1 MSLKNILD
9 TSSDSVSDGFLRGFA
24 STGARTLSYTNALA
38 KAVGFDAPFDEK
50 KLSGLQQK
58 LEETKEQIL
67 DKERTPERKAEL
79 EKLKAQSQKAEGTLD
94 IIKSTG
100 MSLGDTLMHPSEWT
114 VQGVVENF
122 SPSDPLNLAGLGA
135 GGYLAKKGVTTL
147 GKIGLGAMGGAAEG
161 GVIGSVG
168 EAANAYGKGDSDEEI
183 KKAAMGG
190 GFGGVATGGVMGAA
204 VAPFSKPSPKAEPKP
219 DNAKLFEAEE
229 ISPDDIIDVR
239 KKAKEEPKPTQAQNV
254 VNGVVEARAEAMGKS
269 KDELLGE
276 KPLEL
281 KEHSVSGDVFV
292 KSKEMD
298 EALAKAQEH
307 PRFEEL
313 MSMREEVKAEDT
325 RYGQNLEAPR
335 HINHYNNGEG
345 WQTDV
350 TGASYSKNYNADFTL
365 TKQDIKNIR
374 EGKLN
379 DTILQKVNTDLSTLD
394 NHPDYADARYNDPK
408 YTDKPKEMSFDDWDE
423 AVTLFQK
430 KTSEDR
436 AEINSFF
443 DDNAEPMRKFSVE
456 NIQEEFNANSFKD
469 PLGKDVEVPLKL
481 IVKNIGNGREQYLGM
496 LRPSI
501 EKPLMVVEHNGADIY
516 VKSFTD
522 FDAVKKFAA
531 VEFDGESVSFHIIE
545 TGKIDNR
552 IKEGKIK
559 YIAPDA
565 RFSAGSVFDTN
576 GLPRQNPNPKGDTK
590 TIPQTPQTMQG
601 SIKGMFEKL
610 GDKGVIHIFENSDLT
625 TVFHESAHW
634 LETTFTKDERV
645 AFDEAFGGVEAGR
658 DRSEAFAEGFVKWA
672 ATGDAPNTTIKGV
685 FEKTRAFLKDV
696 LATLLNSNEAKF
708 KLTASQELF
717 YRAVFGDEEAKAYF
731 AKALEKR
738 EANKP
743 KDAGV
748 KNSSIL
754 YQDGESLS
762 VGVVK
767 KEFLKFTSKALN
779 DGSFNGYFNLGVIN
793 KASADKIYKFTNGL
807 INLAGYTREI
817 KASEVR
823 HIKNRHSKDLKYIGE
838 IVNVLDNFEFAKVT
852 SYKEKTGRT
861 TSGVMLY
868 MRHPDGVLVGVELR
882 DFGNKKVELKTFY
895 MGDKA
900 KIVRDQE
907 LPLFLRLWADE
918 DYRSK
923 NPLPY
928 RPDTHSDGFM
938 DKSIS
943 QNDVLYQTAANAS
956 DKKQAQ
962 RLMPVYNFLSDFLR
976 GQGKVG
982 AVTKEALAKVHAD
995 KLYEALSRHLVYGG
1009 ARADDVIDAFSAYKI
1024 EQSARGNKATEVYKH
1039 LEKLSKADREN
1050 LHLVLSG
1057 DAELSALKPELENTY
1072 KALRNIISQN
1082 AKELVELGELKADE
1096 SIEHYLARTYQKD
1109 IQEATSLQNSLFA
1122 SGGSVD
1128 HIKARR
1134 GKEVV
1139 MQMDSESAKELEV
1152 GDSVATK
1159 NSDTLFTVENI
1170 THGADGKAKIE
1181 LHRDYTFAE
1190 RSEMGEVRDAA
1201 FSVWYT
1207 LQKQNAQI
1215 ARAKILQK
1223 IPTKMFE
1230 SEEAAKA
1237 AGFEKV
1243 PDEATADRFKLYG
1256 ALSGKHISKYD
1267 KADLDYYLNISHSSG
1282 LAAKAFGLSNAWAKG
1297 VTLMKL
1303 NDTVKNAATHLNN
1316 FMSNVFVM
1324 SLRDPMAFATLG
1336 NPKKLREAYKRI
1348 HELGLSDGEMPDIE
1362 AAMLKDFSDDTAK
1375 NTNFLLDMATRTAK
1389 ELFLA
1394 KGTTLGEAARTL
1406 YRFEDALFKAM
1417 VFAKKTSE
1425 GMSEADA
1432 VAYLR
1437 DGYVDY
1443 TKPLPPAVR
1452 MLDRGGV
1459 LPFASFT
1466 VRSAPVAFRAIAENP
1481 VKFGLFVA
1489 ALSASGLKPDE
1500 KENELLPFFH
1510 KGSGNIFFVPKT
1522 LVWDS
1527 EDGKYLEGF
1536 NVGRWAIGMRSNPL
1550 EIIDAWTNPLSEDSR
1565 YEQKL
1570 GYVGSLIKILSS
1582 QHQNDKK
1589 GVFERGVEAYKEVAP
1604 NYAGKL
1610 IGDLA
1615 DANNGKIDKYSHKAL
1630 TKSEVLKDY
1639 LLGKDIT
1646 VHKASATK
1654 ELWESKERKFKA
1666 SISKVAYGDMEL
1678 DELLLEAKRVQKL
1691 GETFE
1696 KKITI
1701 DDKKVK
1707 ALVLEKIENEGRRV
1721 LQSNEIS
1728 PDEKKVK
1735 FAKLRKSYQKLK

>member
-9 TSSDSVSDGFLRGFA
+9 VSSDSVGDGFLRGFA
-24 STGARTLSYTNALA
+24 STGAKTLSYTNALA

-58 LEETKEQIL
+58 LEETKEAIL
-67 DKERTPERKAEL
+67 DKERTPERKAEV
-79 EKLKAQSQKAEGTLD
+79 EKLKAEAQKAESTLD
-94 IIKSTG
+94 IIKST
-100 MSLGDTLMHPSEWT
+100 SKTLGDTLTHPSEWT

-122 SPSDPLNLAGLGA
+122 SPSDPLNLAGIGA

-161 GVIGSVG
+161 GVIGSAG
-168 EAANAYGKGDSDEEI
+168 EAANAYGKGDSDAEV
-183 KKAAMGG
+183 KKAAIGG

-204 VAPFSKPSPKAEPKP
+204 VAPFAKATPKPEPKP
-219 DNAKLFEAEE
+219 DNSKLFEVEE
-229 ISPDDIIDVR
+229 LNADDIIEVR
-239 KKAKEEPKPTQAQNV
+239 KKAKEEPKSEPKPTQAQNV

-269 KDELLGE
+269 KEELLSQN
-276 KPLEL
+276 PLEL

-298 EALAKAQEH
+298 EALSKAQEH

-374 EGKLN
+374 EGRFN
-379 DTILQKVNTDLSTLD
+379 ETILQKVNNDLSTLD

-408 YTDKPKEMSFDDWDE
+408 YADKPKEMSFDDWDE

-516 VKSFTD
+516 IKSFTD

-576 GLPRQNPNPKGDTK
+576 GLPRQNLNPKGDTK
-590 TIPQTPQTMQG
+590 TIPQTPQTLQG

-685 FEKTRAFLKDV
+685 FEKTRAFLQDI

-717 YRAVFGDEEAKAYF
+717 YRAVFGDEEAKGYLAR
-731 AKALEKR
+731 ALEKR
-738 EANKP
+738 ETNKP
-743 KDAGV
+743 EDV
-748 KNSSIL
+748 SVENS
-754 YQDGESLS
+754 
-762 VGVVK
+762 
-767 KEFLKFTSKALN
+767 
-779 DGSFNGYFNLGVIN
+779 
-793 KASADKIYKFTNGL
+793 
-807 INLAGYTREI
+807 
-817 KASEVR
+817 
-823 HIKNRHSKDLKYIGE
+823 H
-838 IVNVLDNFEFAKVT
+838 
-852 SYKEKTGRT
+852 
-861 TSGVMLY
+861 
-868 MRHPDGVLVGVELR
+868 
-882 DFGNKKVELKTFY
+882 
-895 MGDKA
+895 
-900 KIVRDQE
+900 
-907 LPLFLRLWADE
+907 
-918 DYRSK
+918 
-923 NPLPY
+923 
-928 RPDTHSDGFM
+928 
-938 DKSIS
+938 
-943 QNDVLYQTAANAS
+943 VLYQTSANAS

-995 KLYEALSRHLVYGG
+995 KLYEAMSRRLVYGG

-1024 EQSARGNKATEVYKH
+1024 EQSARGNKATDVYKH

-1072 KALRNIISQN
+1072 KALRNIIDQN
-1082 AKELVELGELKADE
+1082 AKELIGLGELKADE

-1109 IQEATSLQNSLFA
+1109 MQEANSVWNSITS

-1139 MQMDSESAKELEV
+1139 TQMDSEIAKELEV

-1159 NSDTLFTVENI
+1159 NSDALFTVQNI

-1256 ALSGKHISKYD
+1256 ALGGQYISKYD

-1282 LAAKAFGLSNAWAKG
+1282 LAAKAFGLSNAWVKG
-1297 VTLMKL
+1297 VTLLKL

-1324 SLRDPMAFATLG
+1324 SLRDPMAFTTLG

-1362 AAMLKDFSDDTAK
+1362 AAMLKDFSGDAAK
-1375 NTNFLLDMATRTAK
+1375 NTNLLLDIATRGAK
-1389 ELFLA
+1389 ELFMA

-1417 VFAKKTSE
+1417 VFAKKKSE
-1425 GMSEADA
+1425 GMSDADI

-1443 TKPLPPAVR
+1443 TKPLPPVVR

-1459 LPFASFT
+1459 FPFASFT
-1466 VRSAPVAFRAIAENP
+1466 VRSAPVAFRAMAENP

-1489 ALSASGLKPDE
+1489 ALSASGLRPDD
-1500 KENELLPFFH
+1500 KESELLPFWA
-1510 KGSGNIFFVPKT
+1510 KGSGNIFFVPKF

-1550 EIIDAWTNPLSEDSR
+1550 EIINAWTDPLAEDSL

-1570 GYVGSLIKILSS
+1570 GYFGSAIKIITS
-1582 QHQNDKK
+1582 QHPNDKK
-1589 GVFERGVEAYKEVAP
+1589 GVFERVVEAYKEVAP

-1610 IGDLA
+1610 ISDLA
-1615 DANNGKIDKYSHKAL
+1615 DADRGKIDKYSHKAL

-1646 VHKASATK
+1646 IHKAAATK

-1701 DDKKVK
+1701 DEKKVK
-1707 ALVLEKIENEGRRV
+1707 DLVLQKIENEGRRV

-1735 FAKLRKSYQKLK
+1735 FAQLRKSYKKLK